1 MLARELL
8 VAGRKEIEK
17 YLNSLGVD
25 GDIKLE
31 GIQSGWKNKRIIKR
45 VPQLVAA
52 GCGTNG
58 DWRLEV
64 IYYTKRVI
72 YTMVIRFAYGKGWWL
87 SDYQKCYIKNAD

>member
-8 VAGRKEIEK
+8 IAGRKEIER

-25 GDIKLE
+25 GNLKLE

-52 GCGTNG
+52 DCGTNG

-64 IYYTKRVI
+64 RYYTKKVI

-87 SDYQKCYIKNAD
+87 SDYQKCYIKNAN